1 MSIISIVISIILLTS
16 LALVIKEDRELA
28 EEENT
33 EVMFGNLE
41 ILCCVILSVLPVTNI
56 LFLTTIIVMMIWKL
70 K

>member
-1 MSIISIVISIILLTS
+1 MSIISIVISIILLTG

-33 EVMFGNLE
+33 EVMFGNFE

-56 LFLTTIIVMMIWKL
+56 LFLTTIIVMLIWKL

>member
-1 MSIISIVISIILLTS
+1 MSLVTIVISIILLTG

-33 EVMFGNLE
+33 EVMFGNFE
-41 ILCCVILSVLPVTNI
+41 ILCCVILSILPVTNI
-56 LFLTTIIVMMIWKL
+56 LFLTTIIVSLIWKL

>member
-1 MSIISIVISIILLTS
+1 MSLVTIVIYIILLTG

-33 EVMFGNLE
+33 EVMFGDFE
-41 ILCCVILSVLPVTNI
+41 ILCCVILLILSVTNI
-56 LFLTTIIVMMIWKL
+56 LFLTTIIAMLIWKL

>member
-1 MSIISIVISIILLTS
+1 MSLVTIVISIILLTG

-33 EVMFGNLE
+33 EVMFGDFE
-41 ILCCVILSVLPVTNI
+41 ILCCVILLILPVTNI
-56 LFLTTIIVMMIWKL
+56 LFLTTIIAMLIWKL

>member
-1 MSIISIVISIILLTS
+1 MSIISIVISIILLTG

-33 EVMFGNLE
+33 EVMFGDFE
-41 ILCCVILSVLPVTNI
+41 ILCCVIL
-56 LFLTTIIVMMIWKL
+56 FLTTIIAMLIWKL